1 MADEDGSL
9 DASDISD
16 ATGFPVKSILLAL
29 EVLSDKRIGW
39 IIDDSKQTQTN
50 VNVYEQPTVQY
61 ITLQKN
67 TEEKNNTC
75 EVPPAEDTYAG
86 SGISF
91 ILKSGEEYRL
101 TAEDLSRLTKTF
113 PHVDINQELAEA
125 AIWCQANPAKRKTAS
140 GMLRFLSGWL
150 KRSAPENVPIVKE
163 SKSDITLAFEAL
175 ELAGWQSLVDKH
187 NLFGVSTEV
196 ELVNRLRVDPKL
208 CRAIAN
214 GH

>member
-1 MADEDGSL
+1 MYRIKDWERHFENSNSKRVIRMEWVPIKNKHDGKGYRRLMAHPKAAEIFGAWTILVQVASKSDVRGVLADEDGSL

-91 ILKSGEEYRL
+91 I
-101 TAEDLSRLTKTF
+101 
-113 PHVDINQELAEA
+113 
-125 AIWCQANPAKRKTAS
+125 
-140 GMLRFLSGWL
+140 
-150 KRSAPENVPIVKE
+150 
-163 SKSDITLAFEAL
+163 
-175 ELAGWQSLVDKH
+175 
-187 NLFGVSTEV
+187 
-196 ELVNRLRVDPKL
+196 
-208 CRAIAN
+208 
-214 GH
+214 